1 MRNNKI
7 LFRKAEGQ
15 LTVFMALVFFL
26 VVSLLLAQYR
36 SAVFYARRANA
47 ERAARLSAESFLAGY
62 NRPLRDYY
70 QILAVDGGF
79 GQDIFQEER
88 LEAQLLHVFEKNV
101 EVGFGAGKGVDA
113 GMEEPVFTLLIDGDW
128 DFFLREI
135 CLNRMDVTVADG
147 IGYIMEQWK
156 SKNDWAA
163 GDLSRKRQEAAT
175 RAETENVTDSGAGEV
190 GQPGDTGQPEENE
203 PLEVPESNPEP
214 VTDPRD
220 FVAEIWNQGILAAA
234 CPENF
239 SLSEK
244 QCPMTDVS
252 FPEAGQK
259 IQRYIDFKDDASI
272 QDLFEGWD
280 GILEPELGLGAVVS
294 DGAVQLYIMEVF
306 NHAATAESR
315 VVHERV
321 LNYEVE
327 YILAGNES
335 DSENLKTVLWK
346 LLAFRCVMNLSHIL
360 MSGEKGVQA
369 GQTAALLSTAL
380 LIPQFTEVVAFLLK
394 CAWAFAESLSDCRT
408 LLKGGKVPL
417 MKDDTTWY
425 LTWEQMLRLDG
436 HMLDGNSGTEGID
449 YQGYLQ
455 MFLLLMKRDTKYRR
469 MTHLMEKN
477 IRLLPDYSE
486 FQMANCIYGVQAAFD
501 WDFGQGGR
509 QRVQT
514 ALSY

>member
-1 MRNNKI
+1 MKNNKI
-7 LFRKAEGQ
+7 SFRKAEGQ
-15 LTVFMALVFFL
+15 ITVFMALVFFL
-26 VVSLLLAQYR
+26 VVSLLMAQYR
-36 SAVFYARRANA
+36 SAIFYVRRADA

-79 GQDIFQEER
+79 GQDIFQEEQ
-88 LEAQLLHVFEKNV
+88 LEAQLRHVFEKNMKA
-101 EVGFGAGKGVDA
+101 GFGAGNSADYDI
-113 GMEEPVFTLLIDGDW
+113 EEPVFTLLIDGDW

-135 CLNRMDVTVADG
+135 MLSRIDVTVSDG
-147 IGYIMEQWK
+147 IAYIMEQWK
-156 SKNDWAA
+156 EKNDRAA
-163 GDLSRKRQEAAT
+163 GDLSRKRQEAAA
-175 RAETENVTDSGAGEV
+175 RAETENVPDGGTGEAGQQGEAEQSGASE
-190 GQPGDTGQPEENE
+190 QPN
-203 PLEVPESNPEP
+203 SSPEP

-220 FVAEIWNQGILAAA
+220 FVAEIWNQGILTAA

-239 SLSEK
+239 ALSDK

-280 GILEPELGLGAVVS
+280 GILEPESGLQEIVS
-294 DGAVQLYIMEVF
+294 DGAVQLYVMEVF
-306 NHAATAESR
+306 DHAATTESR
-315 VVHERV
+315 VGHERV

-335 DSENLKTVLWK
+335 DSENLETVLWK

-360 MSGEKGVQA
+360 MSGEKGIQV
-369 GQTAALLSTAL
+369 GQTAAMLSAAL
-380 LIPQFTEVVAFLLK
+380 LLPQFTEVVAFLLK

-477 IRLLPDYSE
+477 IRLLPEYSE
-486 FQMANCIYGVQAAFD
+486 FRMANCIYGVQAAFD
-501 WDFGQGGR
+501 CDFGQGGV

>member
-1 MRNNKI
+1 MKNHKM

-26 VVSLLLAQYR
+26 VVSLLMAQYR
-36 SAVFYARRANA
+36 SAVFYVRRADA
-47 ERAARLSAESFLAGY
+47 ERAAGLSAESFLAGY
-62 NRPLRDYY
+62 SRPLRDYY

-79 GQDIFQEER
+79 GQDTFQEEM
-88 LEAQLLHVFEKNV
+88 LEEQLRYVFEKNV
-101 EVGFGAGKGVDA
+101 KAGFGAGNSADTE
-113 GMEEPVFTLLIDGDW
+113 MEEPVFTLLIDGDW

-135 CLNRMDVTVADG
+135 QLNRMDAAVSDG
-147 IGYIMEQWK
+147 IAYIMEQWK
-156 SKNDWAA
+156 EKNDRAA
-163 GDLSRKRQEAAT
+163 GDLSRKRAEAEARVEAESASADANGAAGQEGNNEQ
-175 RAETENVTDSGAGEV
+175 AEDA
-190 GQPGDTGQPEENE
+190 GQPD
-203 PLEVPESNPEP
+203 SSREP

-234 CPENF
+234 CPEDF
-239 SLSEK
+239 AVSEK

-252 FPEAGQK
+252 FSEAGQK
-259 IQRYIDFKDDASI
+259 IQRFIDFKDDASI

-280 GILEPELGLGAVVS
+280 GILEPEAGLRETVS

-306 NHAATAESR
+306 DHAAAAESR
-315 VVHERV
+315 VGHDRV
-321 LNYEVE
+321 LDYEVE

-360 MSGEKGVQA
+360 MSGEKGLQA

-425 LTWEQMLRLDG
+425 LTWEQMLHLDSQ
-436 HMLDGNSGTEGID
+436 MLDGNSGTEGID

-455 MFLLLMKRDTKYRR
+455 IFLLLMKRDTKYRR

-477 IRLLPDYSE
+477 IRLLPEYSGIR
-486 FQMANCIYGVQAAFD
+486 MDNCIYGVQVVFD
-501 WDFGQGGR
+501 CDFGQGGM